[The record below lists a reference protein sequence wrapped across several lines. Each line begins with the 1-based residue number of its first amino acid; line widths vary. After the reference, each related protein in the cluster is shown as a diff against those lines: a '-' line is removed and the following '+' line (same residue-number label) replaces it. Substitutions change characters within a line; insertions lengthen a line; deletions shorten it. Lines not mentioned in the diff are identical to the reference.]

1 MQKKD
6 DKKAMKQESDEV
18 SDEFDFDMDDED
30 IEDEE
35 IDSDLAGSSDDS
47 EEEAKKPQIKQEKGK
62 THQT

>member
-1 MQKKD
+1 
-6 DKKAMKQESDEV
+6 MKEESDEV
-18 SDEFDFDMDDED
+18 SDKFDFDMDDED

-62 THQT
+62 TYQT